1 MSLTEQGC
9 EPWCILPLTGGQLE
23 WLTSVWVT
31 RHCVGIPAQALAD
44 LRVGHETPKD
54 PEPVTLMGSEQEE
67 IGLMGETLRSREL
80 EGVSPSC
87 KAALQVSEP
96 WSQKLFSTTAVS
108 TGSQRGWCWRPW
120 HCPQLSCTLHAYPV
134 RQRELLLEMG
144 IWKPLFGAI
153 GLPQNQ
159 PCAIAWADNYF

>member
-1 MSLTEQGC
+1 M
-9 EPWCILPLTGGQLE
+9 
-23 WLTSVWVT
+23 
-31 RHCVGIPAQALAD
+31 GIPAQALAD

-96 WSQKLFSTTAVS
+96 
-108 TGSQRGWCWRPW
+108 
-120 HCPQLSCTLHAYPV
+120 
-134 RQRELLLEMG
+134 
-144 IWKPLFGAI
+144 
-153 GLPQNQ
+153 
-159 PCAIAWADNYF
+159 